1 MQGELAPEAGYAQC
15 LHTPQAM
22 IAHLVSR
29 GAYDRKTERDCD
41 RDRKSDQKGQR
52 GHAHEANFGVKGVVW
67 GVFIRWSRAFKVQKM
82 GQIPE
87 WDSVLI

>member
-1 MQGELAPEAGYAQC
+1 MTARRNE
-15 LHTPQAM
+15 T
-22 IAHLVSR
+22 V
-29 GAYDRKTERDCD
+29 TETE
-41 RDRKSDQKGQR
+41 KGQR